1 MNINRNSL
9 RNSYFVLLT
18 SLTLLIAGSAN
29 ADPSISNV
37 SARQRWPWNS
47 LVDVDFSVD
56 GAAAGEAYAVSVSG
70 TATIGGKDATFSA
83 RTFATEPIAKAG
95 ANRVVWD
102 FGADYPETKVDDL
115 LVTVTATPFSDTTPL
130 YLVVDVSGGTSAAKW
145 PFHYTTTAPVH
156 TAGVEDP
163 CKTTEIWLKRVKA
176 GTMTLGSG
184 NGSSNPKKY
193 PSHTC
198 TLTEDYYL
206 GIFPVTQAQCRN
218 IYGSYCSMFTN
229 GLYRATRPVDSIRP
243 DYIIYPYFDSSNP
256 TASPNATTVLGRL
269 KARTGLQF
277 MIPTEWQWEYA
288 CRAGSSAEQ
297 YSGAQYR
304 CSSNS
309 NPPDDYEWKGEQ
321 GMWSA
326 DYGTSYVDQYPP
338 NPWGF
343 YSMLGN
349 VWERCLNRGASVT
362 KDSVLT
368 DPLGPSGT
376 GDSTRSRPAMG
387 GAWTWGADYAA
398 STVSYTTD
406 PWNYGGWQWIFG
418 FRLCVT
424 VK

>member
-1 MNINRNSL
+1 MKKL
-9 RNSYFVLLT
+9 MMVAAAF
-18 SLTLLIAGSAN
+18 SALV
-29 ADPSISNV
+29 ASAEITITGV
-37 SARQRWPWNS
+37 TARQRWPWNS
-47 LVDVDFSVD
+47 LVDVDF
-56 GAAAGEAYAVSVSG
+56 
-70 TATIGGKDATFSA
+70 TIGGVAQGSAYYVDISATA
-83 RTFATEPIAKAG
+83 AGGDKKLCATTFVTEPIASVGK
-95 ANRVVWD
+95 NRIVWD
-102 FGADYPETKVDDL
+102 LGADYPNFKADDL
-115 LVTVTATPFSDTTPL
+115 RVTVTATPFSDTTPL
-130 YLVVDVSGGTSAAKW
+130 YLVVDVSGGASAAKW

-176 GTMTLGSG
+176 GTMTMGSG
-184 NGSSNPKKY
+184 NGTSTNPRKY
-193 PSHTC
+193 PRHTC

-229 GLYRATRPVDSIRP
+229 GLYRATRPVDSMRP
-243 DYIIYPYFDSSNP
+243 DHIIYPYFDSSNP
-256 TASPNATTVLGRL
+256 TASPRAETVLGRL

-376 GDSTRSRPAMG
+376 GDDTRTRPVRG
-387 GAWTWGADYAA
+387 GAWNQSADYAA
-398 STVSYTTD
+398 STVWWSVD
-406 PWNYGGWQWIFG
+406 PWENVGKQWVFG